1 MMASELIGRDSEIAA
16 VELLLARIADGGGS
30 LLVLGDPGIG
40 KSALAEVASRRAA
53 GRGMRVLACAGV
65 PGEAQFSFAGL
76 HQLLRPVLAEADGL
90 PRGQRDALLTALG
103 AGEEGPAPA
112 MPLVGLAALELL
124 AARAGRAPVLVVA
137 EDVHWLDSST
147 CEVLAFVARRLGTD
161 PVGLVGTAREA
172 ELEDNPLAGAG
183 LAELRLGPLDAV
195 AAGALLDAHG
205 VLDPVVRQRVLA
217 EAAGNPLA
225 LVELPV
231 TAGQHDSH
239 GAVNEWIPLTR
250 RLEQAFASRLPG
262 LPAVTRTAL
271 LAAGLNDGDALGEVL
286 AAASAVAGAPVQVAD
301 LAAAVAA
308 RLAEVDGQRVRFRH
322 PLVRSAVG
330 EAAGLAA
337 RQAMHRALA
346 EVLAGVP
353 DRQVWHRAAASV
365 GPDEEVAAGL
375 ENAADRA
382 FGRGAIAEQAQALA
396 AAARLSP
403 GPALRGQR
411 LIRAAWAFYDLGR
424 PQTTL
429 RLLDE
434 AEPLDLEPGDRLRL
448 SWYRE
453 STGAATRSGTRP
465 LAALA
470 GLADQMRQHGY
481 NDQALL
487 TLESV
492 AIRCYWSNPDRRTRR
507 RMTAVAEAVPVA
519 GDDPRLLYVL
529 ALSDPAR
536 HGAAVLARLA
546 QHQPGSGT
554 AYQDYLLGYAAAAVG
569 ACEQAVGF
577 HTAAAGGLRA
587 RGSLGLLGTVLLSQG
602 WSALLLGQA
611 GLAGPAAEEAARLLG
626 EGGRPLSAACAQL
639 VQAVLAGRRGDTA
652 AAADLAGQAERVLLM
667 GGVPPLLAL
676 VQLAR
681 GTAALGAGRH
691 DEAYEQL
698 ARIFDPHDAAYH
710 PHLRAW
716 ALVDLAEVAAAGGGY
731 HDKARRHCAELI
743 PEAAATGSPLLR
755 ASLTVA
761 APMLATGDPQALFDA
776 AFNAGL
782 AAWPLHRARLQLAY
796 GMWLRRRQQAGDSRA
811 PLRVAR
817 DTFDALGADAWAERA
832 RRELRAAGE
841 RSGQPAP
848 RALDLLAPQE
858 LQIARLAAE
867 GLSNREIGQQLYLS
881 HRTVSNHLYRIFP
894 KLGITSRAELAAVVG
909 ASPGPGVDH

>member
-1 MMASELIGRDSEIAA
+1 
-16 VELLLARIADGGGS
+16 
-30 LLVLGDPGIG
+30 
-40 KSALAEVASRRAA
+40 
-53 GRGMRVLACAGV
+53 
-65 PGEAQFSFAGL
+65 
-76 HQLLRPVLAEADGL
+76 
-90 PRGQRDALLTALG
+90 
-103 AGEEGPAPA
+103 

-124 AARAGRAPVLVVA
+124 AAGAGRAPVLVVA

-195 AAGALLDAHG
+195 AAAALLDAHG

-286 AAASAVAGAPVQVAD
+286 AAASVVAGAPVQVAD

-308 RLAEVDGQRVRFRH
+308 GLAEVDGQRVRFRH
-322 PLVRSAVG
+322 PPVRSAVC

-470 GLADQMRQHGY
+470 DLADQMRQHGY

-577 HTAAAGGLRA
+577 HTVAAGGLRA

-611 GLAGPAAEEAARLLG
+611 GLAGPGAEEAARLLC

-652 AAADLAGQAERVLLM
+652 AADLAGQAERVLLM
-667 GGVPPLLAL
+667 GACPRCWPWSSSPAEPRRSAPAVTTKPTSSWPGSSTRTTPPTT
-676 VQLAR
+676 R
-681 GTAALGAGRH
+681 TCGPGPWSTWPR
-691 DEAYEQL
+691 
-698 ARIFDPHDAAYH
+698 P
-710 PHLRAW
+710 P
-716 ALVDLAEVAAAGGGY
+716 
-731 HDKARRHCAELI
+731 
-743 PEAAATGSPLLR
+743 PAAATRTPP
-755 ASLTVA
+755 AAA
-761 APMLATGDPQALFDA
+761 APSSSPRRPQPARPCCA
-776 AFNAGL
+776 P
-782 AAWPLHRARLQLAY
+782 AWPWRHRC
-796 GMWLRRRQQAGDSRA
+796 WLPPATRRRCLTLPSTSAWRAGRCTAPGCSSHTACGCAAASRPA
-811 PLRVAR
+811 TP
-817 DTFDALGADAWAERA
+817 A
-832 RRELRAAGE
+832 RRCAPPGTPSTRSAPMPGPSVPAA
-841 RSGQPAP
+841 SCAPPAS
-848 RALDLLAPQE
+848 
-858 LQIARLAAE
+858 AA
-867 GLSNREIGQQLYLS
+867 
-881 HRTVSNHLYRIFP
+881 
-894 KLGITSRAELAAVVG
+894 
-909 ASPGPGVDH
+909 ASPPRGR